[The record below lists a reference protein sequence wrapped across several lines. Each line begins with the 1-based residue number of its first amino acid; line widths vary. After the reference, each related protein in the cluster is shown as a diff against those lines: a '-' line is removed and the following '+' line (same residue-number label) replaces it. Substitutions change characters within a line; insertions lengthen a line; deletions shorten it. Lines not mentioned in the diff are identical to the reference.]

1 MRGQR
6 ENSGPIPGN
15 LHPAFH
21 KIVGLILLLVTLWNY
36 WAHKN
41 YPVISGP
48 LSSSET
54 AYILS
59 MQCISLQTNLFPH
72 LVLRTEPP
80 CQPTCTPHKHSVLI
94 NLLIY
99 ILPLAESLL
108 CWDIKNVS
116 FTMSRGSSDESGVLG
131 ESGCISMYSWA
142 PLLFT
147 WDYHSIVNWVY
158 LNTKCFRC

>member
-1 MRGQR
+1 M
-6 ENSGPIPGN
+6 
-15 LHPAFH
+15 
-21 KIVGLILLLVTLWNY
+21 KLLSPQKL
-36 WAHKN
+36 
-41 YPVISGP
+41 PRISGP

-59 MQCISLQTNLFPH
+59 MQCIPLQTNLFPH

-116 FTMSRGSSDESGVLG
+116 FTMSHGSSDESGVLG

-142 PLLFT
+142 PYSPETITALLIGYT
-147 WDYHSIVNWVY
+147 SIQNVLGVNKK
-158 LNTKCFRC
+158 LKQNKTKEPELQ